1 MIDLDDYKK
10 IKVKAIRLLSL
21 REYSVSN
28 LKKKLCDYAHLFS
41 PAISLETV
49 ELVIIELK
57 KNNWVSD
64 ERAVDSLINQKI
76 SRCGALRLK
85 MELNKLGVE
94 NKLIENSLNK
104 IKSSEYKRAFE
115 LLVKR
120 YKHAPIN
127 LKEIISQKNFLMR
140 RGFDF
145 DVCRKAV
152 DNRSNQLNKELFYD

>member
-1 MIDLDDYKK
+1 MIDLEEHKK
-10 IKVKAIRLLSL
+10 IKARAIRLLSR

-41 PAISLETV
+41 PVISSETV
-49 ELVIIELK
+49 ELVIEELI

-64 ERAVDSLINQKI
+64 ERAVESLINQKI
-76 SRCGALRLK
+76 TRCGAMRLR
-85 MELNKLGVE
+85 MELNKLGVKDE
-94 NKLIENSLNK
+94 LIENSLNK

-120 YKHAPIN
+120 YKHAPID

-145 DVCRKAV
+145 DICRRAV
-152 DNRSNQLNKELFYD
+152 DDRSN